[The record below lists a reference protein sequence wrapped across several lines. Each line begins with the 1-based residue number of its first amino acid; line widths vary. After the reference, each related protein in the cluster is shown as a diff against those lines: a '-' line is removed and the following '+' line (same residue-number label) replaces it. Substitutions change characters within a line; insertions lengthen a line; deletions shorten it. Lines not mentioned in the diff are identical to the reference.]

1 MIVAILITNKN
12 KGQIDMKQ
20 YFIKNMLSGLVTVV
34 MSKNRYEAINK
45 GIKYFGVNQVRLCN
59 R

>member
-1 MIVAILITNKN
+1 MNEDKKSYYVINRFNGA
-12 KGQIDMKQ
+12 
-20 YFIKNMLSGLVTVV
+20 VTVV
-34 MSKNRYEAINK
+34 VSRNRYEAINK

>member
-34 MSKNRYEAINK
+34 MSRNRYEAINK

>member
-34 MSKNRYEAINK
+34 MSRNRYEAMREGRK
-45 GIKYFGVNQVRLCN
+45 FFGPVALDLYAR
-59 R
+59 